1 MSGRAF
7 VDTNVFVYAVDTA
20 EPEKR
25 EMARTILAERA
36 DDIVVSAQVLAEFY
50 AVTTRRLREPLS
62 EDAAAAYVDDLTE
75 VPVVSTT
82 AQLVRDGIAVS
93 RDAQVSFWDG
103 LIVAA
108 ARAGGCD
115 EILTEDMSTG
125 ATIAGALIVNP
136 FSK

>member
-1 MSGRAF
+1 
-7 VDTNVFVYAVDTA
+7 
-20 EPEKR
+20 
-25 EMARTILAERA
+25 MAHAILADRA
-36 DDIVVSAQVLAEFY
+36 DDIVISAQVLAEFY

-62 EDAAAAYVDDLTE
+62 EDAAAAYVEDLTE
-75 VPVVSTT
+75 VPVVPTN

-93 RDAQVSFWDG
+93 RDARVSFWDG

-125 ATIAGALIVNP
+125 ATIAGALIMNP